1 MCDLKIFLFLFILG
15 DTMSNVK
22 YPKKTKWEMKRALTA
37 AAGNG
42 CRETRETFRSGWCDS
57 EWTFLIIDVNLCYR
71 NTLVSW
77 LLFPTFLTSPQVWSL
92 PTLLNDRLM
101 ATVSCSRLCPRPLT
115 RPRPLSPSAWR
126 PRPRLFLVAG
136 GSWGSSASDSE
147 VEVSW
152 GKYFINT

>member
-1 MCDLKIFLFLFILG
+1 MTWNLLPVSPLRVTIRNIILHFYDPGLAGELGVLLQTFLPSI
-15 DTMSNVK
+15 NVK

-92 PTLLNDRLM
+92 HSSEYGIN
-101 ATVSCSRLCPRPLT
+101 CK
-115 RPRPLSPSAWR
+115 
-126 PRPRLFLVAG
+126 
-136 GSWGSSASDSE
+136 SASSNHCTATTQGE
-147 VEVSW
+147 
-152 GKYFINT
+152 NTGVVLLHLENHSCQ